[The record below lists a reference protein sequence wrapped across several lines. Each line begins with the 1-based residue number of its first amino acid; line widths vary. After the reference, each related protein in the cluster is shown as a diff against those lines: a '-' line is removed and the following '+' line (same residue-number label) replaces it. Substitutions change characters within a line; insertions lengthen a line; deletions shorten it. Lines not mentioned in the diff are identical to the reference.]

1 MRLNQIRY
9 FAAVYEEGSITLA
22 AKRENATQSG
32 ISMQI
37 KDMETR
43 LGVRLFD
50 RTSSGVKPTLPGEQ
64 FYRHATRIL
73 RELSDIQ
80 HKFGDLAD
88 DDSGELHI
96 GLMPTFTRA
105 ILAPSLVRFAE
116 QRPHTRLKVTEAYSG
131 FLTEEIVHQRLD
143 FAIVPANANVR
154 GITTQYLATDA
165 EFLVTSIDTE
175 RGHLQPVDLREEGAL
190 SFVLPGTTNAR
201 RTKIDTYFAT
211 LDIAPDRIMELDA
224 MMGTLDLVARSDW
237 VTILPGVLCAPDRY
251 GRERKIH
258 PLAAVPLTVDY
269 VLIESSTK
277 PMPPAAKLLAK
288 IIEAE
293 MNALIVEASD
303 WSNAVNEDQAKVL
316 HKQD

>member
-64 FYRHATRIL
+64 FYLHATRIL

-80 HKFGDLAD
+80 DKFCDLAD
-88 DDSGELHI
+88 EDAGEI
-96 GLMPTFTRA
+96 NVGLMPTFTRA

-116 QRPHTRLKVTEAYSG
+116 LRPHTRLKVIEAYSG
-131 FLTEEIVHQRLD
+131 ILTEEIVHQRLD

-165 EFLVTSIDTE
+165 EFLVTSVDTE
-175 RGHLQPVDLREEGAL
+175 RAHLQPVDLRNESSL
-190 SFVLPGTTNAR
+190 CIILPGTTNAR

-211 LDIAPDRIMELDA
+211 LDITPDRIMELDA

-237 VTILPGVLCAPDRY
+237 VTILPGVLCAPDRH
-251 GRERKIH
+251 GRDRKIH
-258 PLAAVPLTVDY
+258 PLAGLPLTVDY
-269 VLIESSTK
+269 VLIESATK
-277 PMPPAAKLLAK
+277 PMQPAARLLAK

-293 MNALIVEASD
+293 MNALILEASD
-303 WSNAVNEDQAKVL
+303 WSNKPVVCAS
-316 HKQD
+316 